1 MFFVRMMNDMKMKK
15 KLAFTFITVAVLPLL
30 LSGLFLM
37 GKLRGIVINDAFKQ
51 VSANVERVQK
61 RTEELIN
68 VPLDISY
75 RLTND
80 NRMKRVAS
88 QHYSDYTE
96 VIKTY
101 REYTDI
107 RDYLQLYKEIS
118 GIRVY
123 VDNPGALNNWEF
135 IQPGPNITTAK
146 WYKEAIQQKG
156 LAGWNLIED
165 ERSGADHLSLI
176 RSFSVDSLGREGVLV
191 INVAR
196 QQLSS
201 ILDQESFPTL
211 LVDTRNR
218 IVAANEPG
226 LYGKDL
232 SEIHADENILFRK
245 EGSYDTLLD
254 GRASKVVIA
263 DLNPQNSWNGLRIIS
278 IFSVSDITR
287 DANQVIRLGVVV
299 ITGSLIF
306 AIVLI
311 YASASLLS
319 RRLLRLSRHMS
330 KVGAGSWDTFLHI
343 DAKDEIG
350 VLSRQFNALVRNVT
364 QLVEE
369 VQETN
374 RQKSL
379 AQQRQNEMKF
389 KMLVSQINPHFL
401 FNSLE
406 SIRMEAHIRRQDDIA
421 EAVWLLSKLLRSS
434 LEAGNSKIPLREEL
448 ELVRCYLDI
457 QKFRYEERLRY
468 HLEVDPKLAEML
480 VPSMIIQPLVENA
493 IIHGLDHRAEGG
505 LIIVEVKEV
514 QEGVRI
520 KVCDN
525 GAGFPS
531 ERLAQVRKELVS
543 PVRQH
548 EDRSIG
554 LRNVNDRLVLL
565 YGEPSA
571 LVITSEFGSGACI
584 TFVIPGGELHCSK

>member
-1 MFFVRMMNDMKMKK
+1 MFFIRMMNDMKMKK
-15 KLAFTFITVAVLPLL
+15 KLAFTFISAAVLPLL
-30 LSGLFLM
+30 LCGLFLI
-37 GKLRGIVINDAFKQ
+37 GKLREIVIKDAFNQ
-51 VSANVERVQK
+51 VSTNVGRVQK

-88 QHYSDYTE
+88 QHYNNYIE

-135 IQPGPNITTAK
+135 IQPGSNITTAN
-146 WYKEAIQQKG
+146 WYKEAIEQKG
-156 LAGWNLIED
+156 LAGWNLIKD
-165 ERSGADHLSLI
+165 ERSGADYLSLI
-176 RSFSVDSLGREGVLV
+176 RSFSVDSLGRKGVLV
-191 INVAR
+191 INVNK

-211 LVDTRNR
+211 LVDTGNR
-218 IVAANEPG
+218 IVASNEPG
-226 LYGKDL
+226 LFGKNL

-245 EGSYDTLLD
+245 EGSYDTLLS
-254 GRASKVVIA
+254 GKASKVVIA
-263 DLNPQNSWNGLRIIS
+263 NLNPQNSWNGLRIIS

-287 DANQVIRLGVVV
+287 DANQVIWLGIIV
-299 ITGSLIF
+299 ITGSLVF
-306 AIVLI
+306 AILLI

-343 DAKDEIG
+343 DANDEIG

-364 QLVEE
+364 HLVEE

-434 LEAGNSKIPLREEL
+434 LEAGNSKILLREEL

-468 HLEVDPKLAEML
+468 RVEADPKLTEML

-505 LIIVEVKEV
+505 VIVVEVKEIGG
-514 QEGVRI
+514 GVRI

-525 GAGFPS
+525 GAGFS
-531 ERLAQVRKELVS
+531 ADRLTLVRRELVS
-543 PVRQH
+543 PIK
-548 EDRSIG
+548 EEEGKSIG

-565 YGEPSA
+565 YGESSA
-571 LVITSEFGSGACI
+571 LVIESEPGSGACI
-584 TFVIPGGELHCSK
+584 TFVIPGGELHCLK